1 MARSLM
7 AKCLA
12 LAAAAVA
19 LFALPS
25 AFVPARQ
32 GAPAVSPAVAA
43 GVAAGTMALP
53 AWAYDMPDAQILLAR
68 VPGGKRTKELGLVV
82 PIPEEDGL
90 TDGQIAALFVVA
102 LVGLIAAVDL
112 AKTLYFGINPTKF
125 KTAKGKGSITP
136 FMKRLI
142 ENGYW
147 AVVRMPLNQRVRQL
161 PVVSFYLVSRQ
172 TCHPTTA
179 WVFEGKLAKPGPAT
193 CANRRVPWRNPNL
206 GLIVAHWIATARGDS
221 LELGKSMQITWQAQ
235 SQIYTSRYKIYYTLH
250 IWCKLDHIGLRYAI
264 LYLVSVIYRWFRW
277 PVSAWIAGKV
287 LGTCCQMLWKLAG
300 GRRVKWA
307 CFIMCINPFLNIKH
321 TPRNRGGFID
331 IYRYLKIFIDIYRY
345 L

>member
-1 MARSLM
+1 MARAVM
-7 AKCLA
+7 ARCIA
-12 LAAAAVA
+12 MAAAVVA

-43 GVAAGTMALP
+43 GVAAGSMALP
-53 AWAYDMPDAQILLAR
+53 AWAYDMADAQILLAR

-112 AKTLYFGINPTKF
+112 GKTLYYGINPTKF

-147 AVVRMPLNQRVRQL
+147 VA
-161 PVVSFYLVSRQ
+161 FVSR
-172 TCHPTTA
+172 
-179 WVFEGKLAKPGPAT
+179 
-193 CANRRVPWRNPNL
+193 
-206 GLIVAHWIATARGDS
+206 
-221 LELGKSMQITWQAQ
+221 
-235 SQIYTSRYKIYYTLH
+235 
-250 IWCKLDHIGLRYAI
+250 
-264 LYLVSVIYRWFRW
+264 
-277 PVSAWIAGKV
+277 
-287 LGTCCQMLWKLAG
+287 
-300 GRRVKWA
+300 WA
-307 CFIMCINPFLNIKH
+307 
-321 TPRNRGGFID
+321 
-331 IYRYLKIFIDIYRY
+331 
-345 L
+345 

>member
-1 MARSLM
+1 MPDAQILLARVPGGKRTKELGLVVPIPEEDGLTDGQIAALFVVALVGLIAAVDLAKTLYFGINPTNFFFSKTRLRRRPHRGRDMARSLM

-43 GVAAGTMALP
+43 GVAAGSMALP

-142 ENGYW
+142 ENGY
-147 AVVRMPLNQRVRQL
+147 
-161 PVVSFYLVSRQ
+161 
-172 TCHPTTA
+172 
-179 WVFEGKLAKPGPAT
+179 
-193 CANRRVPWRNPNL
+193 
-206 GLIVAHWIATARGDS
+206 
-221 LELGKSMQITWQAQ
+221 
-235 SQIYTSRYKIYYTLH
+235 
-250 IWCKLDHIGLRYAI
+250 
-264 LYLVSVIYRWFRW
+264 
-277 PVSAWIAGKV
+277 
-287 LGTCCQMLWKLAG
+287 
-300 GRRVKWA
+300 
-307 CFIMCINPFLNIKH
+307 
-321 TPRNRGGFID
+321 
-331 IYRYLKIFIDIYRY
+331 
-345 L
+345 

>member
-1 MARSLM
+1 MIYGVFAHTITMALKSYFWPQDTPQTKPVRGRDMARSLM

-12 LAAAAVA
+12 LTAAAVA

-43 GVAAGTMALP
+43 GVAAGSMALP

-147 AVVRMPLNQRVRQL
+147 ATVCLGRCPIGRARIVGCKGLTSQEQRHMQKRSL
-161 PVVSFYLVSRQ
+161 CCS
-172 TCHPTTA
+172 
-179 WVFEGKLAKPGPAT
+179 
-193 CANRRVPWRNPNL
+193 L
-206 GLIVAHWIATARGDS
+206 GL
-221 LELGKSMQITWQAQ
+221 
-235 SQIYTSRYKIYYTLH
+235 
-250 IWCKLDHIGLRYAI
+250 GLR
-264 LYLVSVIYRWFRW
+264 W
-277 PVSAWIAGKV
+277 
-287 LGTCCQMLWKLAG
+287 
-300 GRRVKWA
+300 
-307 CFIMCINPFLNIKH
+307 
-321 TPRNRGGFID
+321 
-331 IYRYLKIFIDIYRY
+331 
-345 L
+345 

>member
-1 MARSLM
+1 MAR
-7 AKCLA
+7 CIA
-12 LAAAAVA
+12 LAAAVVA

-43 GVAAGTMALP
+43 GVAAGSMALP
-53 AWAYDMPDAQILLAR
+53 AWAYDMADAQILLAR

-112 AKTLYFGINPTKF
+112 GKTLYYGINPTKF

-147 AVVRMPLNQRVRQL
+147 ATGPWLKISTPL
-161 PVVSFYLVSRQ
+161 F
-172 TCHPTTA
+172 HPQFGTQNA
-179 WVFEGKLAKPGPAT
+179 RLDVFEQKMACGLWWGRFGVNEVKQH
-193 CANRRVPWRNPNL
+193 RN
-206 GLIVAHWIATARGDS
+206 VT
-221 LELGKSMQITWQAQ
+221 
-235 SQIYTSRYKIYYTLH
+235 
-250 IWCKLDHIGLRYAI
+250 
-264 LYLVSVIYRWFRW
+264 
-277 PVSAWIAGKV
+277 
-287 LGTCCQMLWKLAG
+287 
-300 GRRVKWA
+300 
-307 CFIMCINPFLNIKH
+307 
-321 TPRNRGGFID
+321 
-331 IYRYLKIFIDIYRY
+331 
-345 L
+345 

>member
-43 GVAAGTMALP
+43 GVAAGSMALP
-53 AWAYDMPDAQILLAR
+53 AWPYDMPDAQILLAR

-142 ENGYW
+142 ENGY
-147 AVVRMPLNQRVRQL
+147 
-161 PVVSFYLVSRQ
+161 
-172 TCHPTTA
+172 
-179 WVFEGKLAKPGPAT
+179 
-193 CANRRVPWRNPNL
+193 
-206 GLIVAHWIATARGDS
+206 
-221 LELGKSMQITWQAQ
+221 
-235 SQIYTSRYKIYYTLH
+235 
-250 IWCKLDHIGLRYAI
+250 
-264 LYLVSVIYRWFRW
+264 
-277 PVSAWIAGKV
+277 
-287 LGTCCQMLWKLAG
+287 
-300 GRRVKWA
+300 
-307 CFIMCINPFLNIKH
+307 
-321 TPRNRGGFID
+321 
-331 IYRYLKIFIDIYRY
+331 
-345 L
+345 

>member
-1 MARSLM
+1 MTVIRGRIGEHMNYPTRLWWPSCGPWLHPSGITKLSCNSFICRLSGPRFPPTAARVMARSLM

-43 GVAAGTMALP
+43 GVAAGSMALP

-142 ENGYW
+142 ENGY
-147 AVVRMPLNQRVRQL
+147 
-161 PVVSFYLVSRQ
+161 
-172 TCHPTTA
+172 
-179 WVFEGKLAKPGPAT
+179 
-193 CANRRVPWRNPNL
+193 
-206 GLIVAHWIATARGDS
+206 
-221 LELGKSMQITWQAQ
+221 
-235 SQIYTSRYKIYYTLH
+235 
-250 IWCKLDHIGLRYAI
+250 
-264 LYLVSVIYRWFRW
+264 
-277 PVSAWIAGKV
+277 
-287 LGTCCQMLWKLAG
+287 
-300 GRRVKWA
+300 
-307 CFIMCINPFLNIKH
+307 
-321 TPRNRGGFID
+321 
-331 IYRYLKIFIDIYRY
+331 
-345 L
+345 

>member
-1 MARSLM
+1 MARCIAM
-7 AKCLA
+7 
-12 LAAAAVA
+12 AAAVVA

-43 GVAAGTMALP
+43 GVAAGSMALP
-53 AWAYDMPDAQILLAR
+53 AWAYDMADAQILLAR

-112 AKTLYFGINPTKF
+112 GKTLYYGINPTKF

-147 AVVRMPLNQRVRQL
+147 VMTTCTGLFLSGLKFFKCLGSRV
-161 PVVSFYLVSRQ
+161 Q
-172 TCHPTTA
+172 TWPGQCIESKTVKLRA
-179 WVFEGKLAKPGPAT
+179 WKSWKKGRSAA
-193 CANRRVPWRNPNL
+193 NL
-206 GLIVAHWIATARGDS
+206 GN
-221 LELGKSMQITWQAQ
+221 E
-235 SQIYTSRYKIYYTLH
+235 TSIS
-250 IWCKLDHIGLRYAI
+250 G
-264 LYLVSVIYRWFRW
+264 
-277 PVSAWIAGKV
+277 
-287 LGTCCQMLWKLAG
+287 
-300 GRRVKWA
+300 
-307 CFIMCINPFLNIKH
+307 
-321 TPRNRGGFID
+321 
-331 IYRYLKIFIDIYRY
+331 
-345 L
+345 

>member
-1 MARSLM
+1 MARSVM
-7 AKCLA
+7 ARCIA
-12 LAAAAVA
+12 LAAAVVA

-43 GVAAGTMALP
+43 GVAAGSMALP
-53 AWAYDMPDAQILLAR
+53 AWAYDMADAQILLAR

-112 AKTLYFGINPTKF
+112 GKTLYYGINPTKF

-147 AVVRMPLNQRVRQL
+147 VRTCTGRCIYLSSAMHTIIWDQDQEALVPNRNVQKDLA
-161 PVVSFYLVSRQ
+161 PV
-172 TCHPTTA
+172 
-179 WVFEGKLAKPGPAT
+179 W
-193 CANRRVPWRNPNL
+193 
-206 GLIVAHWIATARGDS
+206 
-221 LELGKSMQITWQAQ
+221 
-235 SQIYTSRYKIYYTLH
+235 
-250 IWCKLDHIGLRYAI
+250 
-264 LYLVSVIYRWFRW
+264 
-277 PVSAWIAGKV
+277 V
-287 LGTCCQMLWKLAG
+287 LGVGQ
-300 GRRVKWA
+300 V
-307 CFIMCINPFLNIKH
+307 IH
-321 TPRNRGGFID
+321 
-331 IYRYLKIFIDIYRY
+331 
-345 L
+345 

>member
-1 MARSLM
+1 MDLATCWSCCAMAAHRCLHMQLFLTERCRRTPWCVVMARSVM
-7 AKCLA
+7 ARCIA
-12 LAAAAVA
+12 MAAAVVA

-43 GVAAGTMALP
+43 GVAAGSMALP
-53 AWAYDMPDAQILLAR
+53 AWAYDMADAQILLAR

-112 AKTLYFGINPTKF
+112 GKTLYYGINPTKF

-147 AVVRMPLNQRVRQL
+147 VR
-161 PVVSFYLVSRQ
+161 
-172 TCHPTTA
+172 TCT
-179 WVFEGKLAKPGPAT
+179 GR
-193 CANRRVPWRNPNL
+193 C
-206 GLIVAHWIATARGDS
+206 
-221 LELGKSMQITWQAQ
+221 
-235 SQIYTSRYKIYYTLH
+235 IYHRP
-250 IWCKLDHIGLRYAI
+250 C
-264 LYLVSVIYRWFRW
+264 
-277 PVSAWIAGKV
+277 
-287 LGTCCQMLWKLAG
+287 
-300 GRRVKWA
+300 
-307 CFIMCINPFLNIKH
+307 
-321 TPRNRGGFID
+321 TP
-331 IYRYLKIFIDIYRY
+331 
-345 L
+345 

>member
-1 MARSLM
+1 M

-43 GVAAGTMALP
+43 GVAAGSMALP

-147 AVVRMPLNQRVRQL
+147 AVVRCCTHASEP
-161 PVVSFYLVSRQ
+161 
-172 TCHPTTA
+172 
-179 WVFEGKLAKPGPAT
+179 EGPA
-193 CANRRVPWRNPNL
+193 A
-206 GLIVAHWIATARGDS
+206 
-221 LELGKSMQITWQAQ
+221 
-235 SQIYTSRYKIYYTLH
+235 
-250 IWCKLDHIGLRYAI
+250 
-264 LYLVSVIYRWFRW
+264 
-277 PVSAWIAGKV
+277 AG
-287 LGTCCQMLWKLAG
+287 
-300 GRRVKWA
+300 
-307 CFIMCINPFLNIKH
+307 CFILFGI
-321 TPRNRGGFID
+321 TPDMPSHNSLSFWRKTCKAWASQLR
-331 IYRYLKIFIDIYRY
+331 
-345 L
+345 

>member
-1 MARSLM
+1 M

-43 GVAAGTMALP
+43 GVAAGSMALP

-112 AKTLYFGINPTKF
+112 ANTLYFGINPTKF

-147 AVVRMPLNQRVRQL
+147 ATVCLGRWPIGRARIVGCKGLTSQEQRHMQKRSL
-161 PVVSFYLVSRQ
+161 CCS
-172 TCHPTTA
+172 
-179 WVFEGKLAKPGPAT
+179 LA
-193 CANRRVPWRNPNL
+193 L
-206 GLIVAHWIATARGDS
+206 GL
-221 LELGKSMQITWQAQ
+221 
-235 SQIYTSRYKIYYTLH
+235 
-250 IWCKLDHIGLRYAI
+250 
-264 LYLVSVIYRWFRW
+264 RW
-277 PVSAWIAGKV
+277 
-287 LGTCCQMLWKLAG
+287 
-300 GRRVKWA
+300 
-307 CFIMCINPFLNIKH
+307 
-321 TPRNRGGFID
+321 
-331 IYRYLKIFIDIYRY
+331 
-345 L
+345 

>member
-7 AKCLA
+7 ARCIA
-12 LAAAAVA
+12 LVAAAVA

-43 GVAAGTMALP
+43 GVAAGSMALP
-53 AWAYDMPDAQILLAR
+53 AWAYDMADAQILLAR

-142 ENGYW
+142 ENGY
-147 AVVRMPLNQRVRQL
+147 
-161 PVVSFYLVSRQ
+161 
-172 TCHPTTA
+172 
-179 WVFEGKLAKPGPAT
+179 
-193 CANRRVPWRNPNL
+193 
-206 GLIVAHWIATARGDS
+206 
-221 LELGKSMQITWQAQ
+221 
-235 SQIYTSRYKIYYTLH
+235 
-250 IWCKLDHIGLRYAI
+250 
-264 LYLVSVIYRWFRW
+264 
-277 PVSAWIAGKV
+277 
-287 LGTCCQMLWKLAG
+287 
-300 GRRVKWA
+300 
-307 CFIMCINPFLNIKH
+307 
-321 TPRNRGGFID
+321 
-331 IYRYLKIFIDIYRY
+331 
-345 L
+345 

>member
-1 MARSLM
+1 M

-32 GAPAVSPAVAA
+32 
-43 GVAAGTMALP
+43 
-53 AWAYDMPDAQILLAR
+53 
-68 VPGGKRTKELGLVV
+68 GGKRTKELGLVV

-142 ENGYW
+142 ENGY
-147 AVVRMPLNQRVRQL
+147 
-161 PVVSFYLVSRQ
+161 
-172 TCHPTTA
+172 
-179 WVFEGKLAKPGPAT
+179 
-193 CANRRVPWRNPNL
+193 
-206 GLIVAHWIATARGDS
+206 
-221 LELGKSMQITWQAQ
+221 
-235 SQIYTSRYKIYYTLH
+235 
-250 IWCKLDHIGLRYAI
+250 
-264 LYLVSVIYRWFRW
+264 
-277 PVSAWIAGKV
+277 
-287 LGTCCQMLWKLAG
+287 
-300 GRRVKWA
+300 
-307 CFIMCINPFLNIKH
+307 
-321 TPRNRGGFID
+321 
-331 IYRYLKIFIDIYRY
+331 
-345 L
+345 